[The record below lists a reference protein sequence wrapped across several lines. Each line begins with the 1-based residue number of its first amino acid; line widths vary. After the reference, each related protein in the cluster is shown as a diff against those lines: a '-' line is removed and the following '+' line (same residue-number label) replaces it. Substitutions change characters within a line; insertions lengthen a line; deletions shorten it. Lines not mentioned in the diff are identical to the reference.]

1 MKKFFS
7 EENTL
12 IGIQAIRE
20 VIEIFSGPFLTAYFI
35 KTSIDTLSQISIYNI
50 YVYLILAIS
59 SVLVCYL
66 IKRKYKIQIFRIS
79 VVINFFYILIIIIL
93 KENVINHLGIL
104 SVFYGISTASYW
116 VPLGLFLINKVKNE
130 RRMSYETKNQMVK
143 TLVKILVPI
152 LLGSMITVSNYYF
165 TAIIILIL
173 SIIQIIFS
181 FILKPLEDTTQKFN
195 IRNAWKKIKGIKN
208 IKTTLFI
215 EYLCGLCI
223 SNSSLTILTTILVF
237 NTLQTDFKLG
247 IITSI
252 TSALQML
259 NIYLYNKR
267 ISFNSKAKPT
277 ILLTSIVPIL
287 SLIILLIYKTNITII
302 LFYMLFTIAS
312 GLIVV
317 IRTVQIYNQAN
328 HALISVDEQCEF
340 WAMRETCINFR
351 KSYKFHS
358 IISNRSSMR
367 ITRIKYINDNIN
379 IYNCFSWS

>member
-1 MKKFFS
+1 MKKIFS

-50 YVYLILAIS
+50 FVYLILAIS

-79 VVINFFYILIIIIL
+79 IVINFFYMLMIIIL
-93 KENVINHLGIL
+93 KENVINHLGML

-152 LLGSMITVSNYYF
+152 LLGSIITVSNYYF

-208 IKTTLFI
+208 IKTTLFV

-259 NIYLYNKR
+259 IIYLYNKR
-267 ISFNSKAKPT
+267 ISFNSKSKPT

-328 HALISVDEQCEF
+328 HALISVAEQCEF

-351 KSYKFHS
+351 KSYKFHF
-358 IISNRSSMR
+358 IISNRSSRR

-379 IYNCFSWS
+379 IYDCFSWS

>member
-1 MKKFFS
+1 MKKIFS

-50 YVYLILAIS
+50 FVYLILAIS

-79 VVINFFYILIIIIL
+79 IVINFFYMLMIIIL
-93 KENVINHLGIL
+93 KENVINHLGML

-152 LLGSMITVSNYYF
+152 LLGSLITVSNYYF

-259 NIYLYNKR
+259 IIYLYNKR
-267 ISFNSKAKPT
+267 ISFNSKSKPT

-328 HALISVDEQCEF
+328 HALISVAEQCEF

-351 KSYKFHS
+351 KSYKFHF
-358 IISNRSSMR
+358 IISNRSSRR

>member
-1 MKKFFS
+1 MKKIFS

-50 YVYLILAIS
+50 FVYLILAIS

-79 VVINFFYILIIIIL
+79 IVINFFYMLMIIIL
-93 KENVINHLGIL
+93 KENVINHLGML

-143 TLVKILVPI
+143 TLVKILFPI
-152 LLGSMITVSNYYF
+152 LLGSLITVSNYYF

-259 NIYLYNKR
+259 IIYLYNKR
-267 ISFNSKAKPT
+267 ISFNSKSKPT

-328 HALISVDEQCEF
+328 HALISVAEQCEF

-351 KSYKFHS
+351 KSYKFHF
-358 IISNRSSMR
+358 IISNRSSRR

>member
-1 MKKFFS
+1 MKKIFS

-50 YVYLILAIS
+50 FVYLILAIS

-79 VVINFFYILIIIIL
+79 IVINFFYMLMIIIL
-93 KENVINHLGIL
+93 KENVINHLGML

-152 LLGSMITVSNYYF
+152 LLGSIITVSNYYF

-208 IKTTLFI
+208 IKTTLFV

-259 NIYLYNKR
+259 IIYLYNKR
-267 ISFNSKAKPT
+267 ISFNSKSKPT

-302 LFYMLFTIAS
+302 LFYMLFTS

-328 HALISVDEQCEF
+328 HALISVAEQCEF

-351 KSYKFHS
+351 KSYKFHF
-358 IISNRSSMR
+358 IISNRSSRR

-379 IYNCFSWS
+379 IYDCFSWS